1 MDYQTEILDIVKK
14 RHRIIKDSYILDP
27 NMDKA
32 LKFVIKSIEELKG
45 TDNDLL
51 FNYLSSILIAISLG
65 PEFIEEHVDYLYKTI
80 DEYFQTSEEG
90 YINLYDEAG
99 NKMKLDDLF
108 EKDIQGKTKR
118 PVARHKKKTGR
129 KKEGEWQQGR

>member
-14 RHRIIKDSYILDP
+14 RNRIIKDSYILDP

-32 LKFVIKSIEELKG
+32 LKFIIKSIEELKG

-65 PEFIEEHVDYLYKTI
+65 PEFIEEHVNYLYKTI
-80 DEYFQTSEEG
+80 DEFFQTPEEG
-90 YINLYDEAG
+90 YINLYDKAG

-108 EKDIQGKTKR
+108 EKDIQWKTKR

-129 KKEGEWQQGR
+129 KKEG